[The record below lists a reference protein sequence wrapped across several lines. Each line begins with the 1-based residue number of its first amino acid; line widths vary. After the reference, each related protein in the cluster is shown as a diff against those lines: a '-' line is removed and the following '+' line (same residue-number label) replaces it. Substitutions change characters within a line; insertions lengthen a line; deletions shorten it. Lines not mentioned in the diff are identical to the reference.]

1 MSGTGLSEYSEGAV
15 VPEVN
20 RARKGVVTT
29 FKMQIVPGC
38 STDWLLSMVFYTC
51 PKIQLFYH

>member
-38 STDWLLSMVFYTC
+38 STD
-51 PKIQLFYH
+51 